1 MARWAGL
8 WGSILGGWALQALA
22 QAPAAP
28 SPAATPDE
36 AQLTP
41 ARAMVMLDHQVLRV
55 PGDEDIDLTGF
66 HVYHQVNDWLSLG
79 AGVYAPLLK
88 GQYGGFTAFD
98 VGAHLQQRLTDRIF
112 VTAGLAGG
120 GGGGGRSIEQ
130 SKVLSGTGGFYK
142 AYAGLGYDF
151 GPVAVGVNLA
161 KMKFTHSAI
170 DSTQANVFL
179 EIPYSYLVAPFSR
192 HGQGLSATDARLAAE
207 DSGENMLTLVL
218 DNFKQIRPEGAFK
231 GTLGVADLQY
241 AHFVAPDTYWY
252 AGLGV
257 GYYGLPLYNQ
267 VLGGVGQRLRVAP
280 RVNLYAQLGV
290 GSGGYAPEKINTD
303 SGLLVYPKVSAEYAL
318 TPTLGLSLSAGY
330 LAAPKG
336 SSRNVTYGL
345 ALTHH
350 LRSGAAAAGW
360 GDAGAASHYQA
371 FRVSLFQQTEFHVR
385 YRDQDRGHLQ
395 MVGTQVDAMLD
406 ERWFIP
412 VQAAVAYSAYLGY
425 PGYGEL
431 LAGLGLQTRAAPG
444 ERLQAFGQLMAG
456 TNVHGPAVKASAGLR
471 YALSDR
477 LALNL
482 NAGRT
487 EARSSSGQR
496 FGATSLGLG
505 VDYLFAVPVR

>member
-1 MARWAGL
+1 
-8 WGSILGGWALQALA
+8 
-22 QAPAAP
+22 
-28 SPAATPDE
+28 
-36 AQLTP
+36 
-41 ARAMVMLDHQVLRV
+41 MVMLDHQVLRV

-192 HGQGLSATDARLAAE
+192 HGQGLSASDARLAAE

-218 DNFKQIRPEGAFK
+218 DNFKQIRPEGSFK

-241 AHFVAPDTYWY
+241 AHFLAPNTYWY

-267 VLGGVGQRLRVAP
+267 VLGGVGQRLRVSP

-290 GSGGYAPEKINTD
+290 GSGGYAPEKIDTD

-318 TPTLGLSLSAGY
+318 TPSLGLSLSAGY

-360 GDAGAASHYQA
+360 GDAGAA
-371 FRVSLFQQTEFHVR
+371 T
-385 YRDQDRGHLQ
+385 
-395 MVGTQVDAMLD
+395 
-406 ERWFIP
+406 
-412 VQAAVAYSAYLGY
+412 
-425 PGYGEL
+425 
-431 LAGLGLQTRAAPG
+431 TRPS
-444 ERLQAFGQLMAG
+444 
-456 TNVHGPAVKASAGLR
+456 ASACSSR
-471 YALSDR
+471 PSSMCATATRTAATCRWWAPRWTPCSTT
-477 LALNL
+477 
-482 NAGRT
+482 AGSSRCRRPWPT
-487 EARSSSGQR
+487 APTWATPATANCWPAWACRPARSPANACRPSAS
-496 FGATSLGLG
+496 
-505 VDYLFAVPVR
+505 